1 MMYPHPIIAKEG
13 WPYLALVG
21 ALTLLVHYLGG
32 IAWSWPLWIIFFFV
46 LQFFRDPQ
54 RIPALGRDLVLSP
67 ADGRIVVVE
76 KTNDPYA
83 GREALKISV
92 FMNVFNVHSNRSAVN
107 GLVKEIQYF
116 PGKFVNADLDK
127 ASTEN
132 ERNAV
137 VIDANGQVVT
147 LVQVAGLI
155 ARRILCYIHVGDRL
169 KAGERYG
176 FIRFGSRVDVYLP
189 LSAEPLVSVGDK
201 VFATNT
207 ALARLPGLDWFEIL
221 FTRIFF
227 DNISPS
233 WSYRPESSLQ

>member
-21 ALTLLVHYLGG
+21 ALALLVHFLGG
-32 IAWSWPLWIIFFFV
+32 IAWSWPLWIIFIFV

-67 ADGRIVVVE
+67 AAGRIVVVA
-76 KTNDPYA
+76 KANDPYA

-107 GLVKEIQYF
+107 GSVKEIQYF

-137 VIDANGQVVT
+137 VIDANGQLVT

-189 LSAEPLVSVGDK
+189 LTAEPLVSVGDK

-207 ALARLPGLDWFEIL
+207 ALARLPGLD
-221 FTRIFF
+221 
-227 DNISPS
+227 
-233 WSYRPESSLQ
+233 

>member
-21 ALTLLVHYLGG
+21 VLTLLVHYLGG
-32 IAWSWPLWIIFFFV
+32 IAWSWPLWIIFIFV

-76 KTNDPYA
+76 VTNDPYA

-92 FMNVFNVHSNRSAVN
+92 FMNVFNVHSNRSSVN

-137 VIDANGQVVT
+137 VIDANGQIVT

-189 LSAEPLVSVGDK
+189 LNAEPLVSVGDK

-207 ALARLPGLDWFEIL
+207 ALARVPGLD
-221 FTRIFF
+221 
-227 DNISPS
+227 
-233 WSYRPESSLQ
+233 

>member
-13 WPYLALVG
+13 WPYLALLGVV
-21 ALTLLVHYLGG
+21 TLLAHYLGG
-32 IAWSWPLWIIFFFV
+32 ISWSWPLWIIFFFV

-54 RIPALGRDLVLSP
+54 RIAALGRDLVLSP

-137 VIDANGQVVT
+137 VIDANGQIVT

-189 LSAEPLVSVGDK
+189 LTAEPLVSVGDK

-207 ALARLPGLDWFEIL
+207 ALARLPGLD
-221 FTRIFF
+221 
-227 DNISPS
+227 
-233 WSYRPESSLQ
+233 

>member
-1 MMYPHPIIAKEG
+1 
-13 WPYLALVG
+13 VG
-21 ALTLLVHYLGG
+21 AVTFLLHYLGG
-32 IAWSWPLWIIFFFV
+32 IAWSWPLWIIFIFV

-54 RIPALGRDLVLSP
+54 RIAAIGRDLVLSP

-107 GLVKEIQYF
+107 GTVKEIQYF

-137 VIDANGQVVT
+137 VIDANGQTVT

-189 LSAEPLVSVGDK
+189 LTAEPLVSVGDK

-207 ALARLPGLDWFEIL
+207 ALARVPGLD
-221 FTRIFF
+221 
-227 DNISPS
+227 
-233 WSYRPESSLQ
+233 

>member
-21 ALTLLVHYLGG
+21 VVTICIQFLGG
-32 IAWSWPLWIIFFFV
+32 FVWSWPFWIVFIFV

-54 RIPALGRDLVLSP
+54 RIAPMGKDLILSP

-76 KTNDPYA
+76 VTNDPYA
-83 GREALKISV
+83 NREALKISV

-107 GLVKEIQYF
+107 GLVKAIQYF

-137 VIDANGQVVT
+137 VIDANSHTIT

-155 ARRILCYIHVGDRL
+155 ARRILCYTHVGDRL

-189 LSAEPLVSVGDK
+189 LTAEPLVSVGDK
-201 VFATNT
+201 VYATNT
-207 ALARLPGLDWFEIL
+207 ALARLPDLG
-221 FTRIFF
+221 
-227 DNISPS
+227 
-233 WSYRPESSLQ
+233 

>member
-21 ALTLLVHYLGG
+21 AVAFLVQVLGG
-32 IAWSWPLWIIFFFV
+32 LFWSWPFWIIFIFV

-54 RIPALGRDLVLSP
+54 RIAPMGKDLILSP

-76 KTNDPYA
+76 VANDPYA
-83 GREALKISV
+83 NREALKISV
-92 FMNVFNVHSNRSAVN
+92 FMNVFNVHSNRSAVA
-107 GLVKEIQYF
+107 GLVKAIQYF

-137 VIDANGQVVT
+137 VIEANSHTIT

-155 ARRILCYIHVGDRL
+155 ARRILCYTHIGDRL

-201 VFATNT
+201 VYATNT
-207 ALARLPGLDWFEIL
+207 ALARLPDLG
-221 FTRIFF
+221 
-227 DNISPS
+227 S
-233 WSYRPESSLQ
+233 

>member
-21 ALTLLVHYLGG
+21 TLTLLVHFLGG
-32 IAWSWPLWIIFFFV
+32 IAWSWPLWIIFIFV

-54 RIPALGRDLVLSP
+54 RIPAIGRDLVLSP

-76 KTNDPYA
+76 KAHDPYA

-137 VIDANGQVVT
+137 VIDANGQLVT

-189 LSAEPLVSVGDK
+189 LTSVPMVSVGDT

-207 ALARLPGLDWFEIL
+207 ALARLPGLD
-221 FTRIFF
+221 
-227 DNISPS
+227 
-233 WSYRPESSLQ
+233 

>member
-1 MMYPHPIIAKEG
+1 MYPHPIIAKEG
-13 WPYLALVG
+13 WPYLALLVVV
-21 ALTLLVHYLGG
+21 TLLAHYLGG
-32 IAWSWPLWIIFFFV
+32 ISWSWPLWIIFFFV

-54 RIPALGRDLVLSP
+54 RIAALGRDLVLSP

-137 VIDANGQVVT
+137 VIDANGQIVT

-189 LSAEPLVSVGDK
+189 LTAEPLVSVGDK

-207 ALARLPGLDWFEIL
+207 ALARLPGLD
-221 FTRIFF
+221 
-227 DNISPS
+227 
-233 WSYRPESSLQ
+233 